1 MPPGWFGRSGSP
13 YTQAGDSSRPSS
25 GTAPAG
31 EPPPWG
37 EMRAQIR
44 AWLARRDVARHPR
57 SGRLEL
63 VAGSLRGQIASVGDD
78 GEPKVLVDDL
88 EIACSELGGLLA
100 SYEGGHIRIEIRD
113 PSEAFG

>member
-1 MPPGWFGRSGSP
+1 MVRPFRLTGHAGGRFLEAIERHGAAW
-13 YTQAGDSSRPSS
+13 AGLRFVLPV
-25 GTAPAG
+25 PAG

-63 VAGSLRGQIASVGDD
+63 VAGSLRGQIASVGDA
-78 GEPKVLVDDL
+78 GQPKVLVRGL
-88 EIACSELGGLLA
+88 ENARREPG
-100 SYEGGHIRIEIRD
+100 
-113 PSEAFG
+113 